1 MVDQG
6 FRDGLERVREALSW
20 VVADALTRSDLER
33 AREEVHRLIEAAAQ
47 PAAGVSQYHGIVPRA
62 SSSSGA
68 RDSGERME

>member
-47 PAAGVSQYHGIVPRA
+47 PAAGTSQYYGIVPQA
-62 SSSSGA
+62 GA
-68 RDSGERME
+68 GNQGERME